1 MFDELIG
8 EKVVV
13 DLRSAF
19 VCLGTLQRADDHFL
33 ELRNADLHDLRDT
46 ETTRE
51 IYVAESRATGIKRN
65 RRRVLLVR
73 SEVIALC
80 RLDDIVD
87 E

>member
-1 MFDELIG
+1 MLEELMG
-8 EKVVV
+8 ERVVV

-19 VCLGTLQRADDHFL
+19 VCLGTLQRADEHFL

-46 ETTRE
+46 DTTRE
-51 IYVAESRATGIKRN
+51 IYVAESKATGIKRN

-73 SEVIALC
+73 SEIIAVA